1 MFLGIFENEYDFGC
15 ILGFMCG
22 FKKEK
27 GRGVRIDVL
36 LGKLIKIN
44 YVFIKR
50 LLIKMEFRK
59 GYYLYIFWKIKL
71 IF

>member
-1 MFLGIFENEYDFGC
+1 MSM